1 MFRTTAAF
9 AAARS
14 PRIVG
19 RRRSARR
26 HLATSSFALLAC
38 WALVPAT
45 AAAIEIVAIEEH
57 WELNV
62 GEPDAQRSA
71 PQVTMVTSPVG
82 SLDGVY
88 FLFALNHQSHPE
100 YAAGGMQV
108 QLWNGGELVAS
119 HTSQE
124 EEPLHHTNEV
134 VRWVQR
140 TELKGGSLSF
150 EIDAGESESWGSFGG
165 ESLRFSFGSD
175 LVNLNSY
182 LPAIA
187 IAESG
192 VNFAGNRVRSLT
204 LTKLRWTDS
213 NGQVYELNA
222 PIDVDAD
229 LDP

>member
-1 MFRTTAAF
+1 M
-9 AAARS
+9 
-14 PRIVG
+14 I
-19 RRRSARR
+19 
-26 HLATSSFALLAC
+26 
-38 WALVPAT
+38 
-45 AAAIEIVAIEEH
+45 
-57 WELNV
+57 
-62 GEPDAQRSA
+62 
-71 PQVTMVTSPVG
+71 
-82 SLDGVY
+82 
-88 FLFALNHQSHPE
+88 
-100 YAAGGMQV
+100 
-108 QLWNGGELVAS
+108 
-119 HTSQE
+119 
-124 EEPLHHTNEV
+124 PLHHTNEV

-165 ESLRFSFGSD
+165 ESLKFSFGSE
-175 LVNLNSY
+175 LTNLNGY

-213 NGQVYELNA
+213 NDQVYELNA